1 MGLLWVMCPHRD
13 ARRVPLGR
21 GADASRLGE
30 GPRSDGGNHVAD
42 SGVLPVCHPYD
53 VNLRKAVG

>member
-30 GPRSDGGNHVAD
+30 GPRSDGGNHV
-42 SGVLPVCHPYD
+42 
-53 VNLRKAVG
+53 